1 MGLRARIAEEIR
13 RRGPIPFSRYMELCL
28 YEPELGYYSRSQEQF
43 GKTGDFYTASDVH
56 GIFGKLL
63 ARQFDEMWRVLG
75 APAHIAIVEL
85 GPGRGL
91 FAEDVLEWSKKK
103 FPDFLEALH
112 YTLIERSPKL
122 SVRLRNR
129 FAHLLET
136 QSPRLAQG
144 AREVCGV
151 AGKVTIIGTLDELSQ
166 LPENVIVFANEFFD
180 ALPVEV
186 IDSRGELHIALQ
198 DERVVESFA
207 PPTPEALE
215 FLDRYG
221 VHPQEGQRTEAGLVG
236 MGYMRRIAGL
246 VQRGF
251 VVAIDYGYTREELL
265 AGRPGSTVRAFRR
278 HTISDTP
285 YEAPGEQDITA
296 NVNFTA
302 LREGGLAAGM
312 DAGHILTQSQFL
324 MGIGEPNQF
333 GDIFEDAQLP
343 QEHTKLTLQLKHLV
357 SPAGMG
363 EYFQVLLMRR
373 GVEKDKAF
381 QLCGMKYC
389 HK

>member
-1 MGLRARIAEEIR
+1 MELRARIAEEIR
-13 RRGPIPFSRYMELCL
+13 RRGPLPFSRYMELCL
-28 YEPELGYYSRSQEQF
+28 YEPELGYYSRAAEQF

-56 GIFGKLL
+56 GVFGKLL
-63 ARQFDEMWRVLG
+63 ARQFDEMWRALG
-75 APAHIAIVEL
+75 APARIAIIEL

-103 FPDFLEALH
+103 FPDFLEAMH
-112 YTLIERSPKL
+112 YTLIERSPRL
-122 SVRLRNR
+122 SLRLRDR
-129 FAHLLET
+129 FARYLGGE
-136 QSPRLAQG
+136 SPGPAPG
-144 AREVCGV
+144 AAARGE
-151 AGKVTIIGTLDELSQ
+151 APGKVSIAGSLDDVPQ
-166 LPENVIVFANEFFD
+166 LPANVIVFANEFFD

-186 IDSRGELHIALQ
+186 IDSRGELRVAL
-198 DERVVESFA
+198 DGEGLVESFA
-207 PPTPEALE
+207 PPTPEALA

-221 VHPQEGQRTEAGLVG
+221 VHPQENQRAEATLAGVD
-236 MGYMRRIAGL
+236 YMRRIAGL

-265 AGRPGSTVRAFRR
+265 AGRPCSTVRAFRR

-302 LREGGLAAGM
+302 LREVGLTAGL
-312 DAGHILTQSQFL
+312 DAGHILTQAQFL

-333 GDIFEDAQLP
+333 GDIFEDAKLP
-343 QEHTKLTLQLKHLV
+343 QEHIKLSLQLKHLV

-363 EYFQVLLMRR
+363 EYFQVLLMHR
-373 GVEKDKAF
+373 GVDKDLVR
-381 QLCGMKYC
+381 QLSGMTFARK
-389 HK
+389 

>member
-1 MGLRARIAEEIR
+1 MELRARIAEEIR

-28 YEPELGYYSRSQEQF
+28 YEPEFGYYSRAVEQF

-56 GIFGKLL
+56 GVFGKLL
-63 ARQFDEMWRVLG
+63 ARQFDEMWRALG
-75 APAHIAIVEL
+75 APARIAIIEL

-112 YTLIERSPKL
+112 YTLIERSPQL
-122 SVRLRNR
+122 SLRLRDR
-129 FAHLLET
+129 FARYFGGQCPGPAPGMPARGET
-136 QSPRLAQG
+136 P
-144 AREVCGV
+144 
-151 AGKVTIIGTLDELSQ
+151 GKISIDGSLDAMPQ
-166 LPENVIVFANEFFD
+166 LPANVIVFANEFFD

-186 IDSRGELHIALQ
+186 IDSRGELRIAL
-198 DERVVESFA
+198 DGERLVESFA
-207 PPTPEALE
+207 PPTPEALA
-215 FLDRYG
+215 FLDHYG
-221 VHPQEGQRTEAGLVG
+221 VHPQENQRAEATLDGVD
-236 MGYMRRIAGL
+236 YMRRIAGL
-246 VQRGF
+246 VPRGF

-278 HTISDTP
+278 HAISDTP

-302 LREGGLAAGM
+302 LREVGLAAGL
-312 DAGHILTQSQFL
+312 DAGHILTQAQFL

-333 GDIFEDAQLP
+333 EDIFEDAKLP
-343 QEHTKLTLQLKHLV
+343 QEHIKLSLQLKHLV

-363 EYFQVLLMRR
+363 EYFQVLLMHR
-373 GVEKDKAF
+373 GVDKDSVR
-381 QLCGMKYC
+381 QLSGMTFARK
-389 HK
+389 